1 MARPRNNETREL
13 ILKNAYN
20 RFLSDRYESVYLK
33 DIAKDTGITATLL
46 HHYYPTK
53 ADIVIHIIYDML
65 IKIRKYLIEVG
76 GEVQSQAESYSYAL
90 DDILYMFDVLL
101 RNNGAMLD
109 VYSYVLCDTKL
120 MNEVVEFCCDKMA
133 PKYIVDTVEK
143 RYNQFILWG
152 GISQVI
158 ALYLKKR
165 LPHEV
170 RDGIIKLYN
179 QYLLSNGITEAERS
193 QIIETAKEL
202 STKEKLDAFYKQY
215 EKSIDHFINCEW

>member
-13 ILKNAYN
+13 ILKNAYK
-20 RFLSDRYESVYLK
+20 RFLSEGYESVYLK

-65 IKIRKYLIEVG
+65 TKTTEYLIFVG
-76 GEVQSQAESYSYAL
+76 EKTGRMAESYSYVLAEL
-90 DDILYMFDVLL
+90 LYMFDVLL
-101 RNNGAMLD
+101 RNNGVMLD

-133 PKYIVDTVEK
+133 PADIVDTVEK

-152 GISQVI
+152 GISQVV

-170 RDGIIKLYN
+170 SDGVIKLYSL
-179 QYLLSNGITEAERS
+179 YLLANGISEVERS
-193 QIIETAKEL
+193 QIIDAGREL
-202 STKEKLDAFYKQY
+202 STKDKLDDFYEKY

>member
-13 ILKNAYN
+13 ILKNAYK
-20 RFLSDRYESVYLK
+20 RFLSEGYESVYLK

-65 IKIRKYLIEVG
+65 TKTREYLIVVG
-76 GEVQSQAESYSYAL
+76 EKTGRMAESYSYVLAEL
-90 DDILYMFDVLL
+90 LYMFDVLL
-101 RNNGAMLD
+101 RNNGVMLD

-133 PKYIVDTVEK
+133 PADIVDTVEK

-152 GISQVI
+152 GISQVV

-170 RDGIIKLYN
+170 SDGVIKLYSL
-179 QYLLSNGITEAERS
+179 YLLANGISEVERS
-193 QIIETAKEL
+193 QIIDAGREL
-202 STKEKLDAFYKQY
+202 STKDKLDDFYEKY
-215 EKSIDHFINCEW
+215 EKSIDHFIYCEW

>member
-20 RFLSDRYESVYLK
+20 RFLSDRYESLYLK

-46 HHYYPTK
+46 HHYYPKKT
-53 ADIVIHIIYDML
+53 DIIIHIIYDML
-65 IKIRKYLIEVG
+65 TKIRKYLISVG
-76 GEVQSQAESYSYAL
+76 GEINSQSESYAYTL

-101 RNNGAMLD
+101 RNNGVMLNA
-109 VYSYVLCDTKL
+109 YSYVICDTKL
-120 MNEVVEFCCDKMA
+120 MNEVVEFCCNNLASAD
-133 PKYIVDTVEK
+133 IVDTVEK

-158 ALYLKKR
+158 ALHLKKR

-170 RDGIIKLYN
+170 RDGIIRLYN
-179 QYLLSNGITEAERS
+179 QYLLENGVAEAERS
-193 QIIETAKEL
+193 QIIKTAKEL
-202 STKEKLDAFYKQY
+202 STKDKLDVFYEQY

>member
-13 ILKNAYN
+13 ILKNAYK
-20 RFLSDRYESVYLK
+20 RFLSEGYESVYLK

-65 IKIRKYLIEVG
+65 TKTREYLSVVG
-76 GEVQSQAESYSYAL
+76 KKTSRTAESYSYVLAEV
-90 DDILYMFDVLL
+90 LYMFDVLL
-101 RNNGAMLD
+101 RNNGIMLD

-133 PKYIVDTVEK
+133 PKEIIDTVGK

-152 GISQVI
+152 GISQIV

-165 LPHEV
+165 LPYEIG
-170 RDGIIKLYN
+170 DGVISLYN
-179 QYLLSNGITEAERS
+179 YYLLSNGISEEERAK
-193 QIIETAKEL
+193 IIADSKSLATREHMNEFYAKYNE
-202 STKEKLDAFYKQY
+202 
-215 EKSIDHFINCEW
+215 SIDHFINCEW